1 MKPNQPGFSYL
12 TVCFRRKLML
22 LDASFSE
29 NCWCWVTMPDVW
41 EVHGSVGCCP
51 RHGQVPD
58 PKLAPLGH
66 CSSCSTGMRALR
78 PPDTVIPAMPSTP
91 SPTACSAPHTGRSK
105 AARSGLSSG
114 VQGWEVWRNCWATWM
129 ETNAIRLTVLLFL
142 VFWFPAEQKLA

>member
-12 TVCFRRKLML
+12 AVCSRRKLML

-29 NCWCWVTMPDVW
+29 NCWCWVTMPAVW
-41 EVHGSVGCCP
+41 EVRGSAGHCP

-58 PKLAPLGH
+58 PKLATWGH
-66 CSSCSTGMRALR
+66 CSSCSTSVGA
-78 PPDTVIPAMPSTP
+78 PAVPGSP
-91 SPTACSAPHTGRSK
+91 SPAAHSAPRPGHRK

-114 VQGWEVWRNCWATWM
+114 VRGWEGWRNSCWGTRV